1 MRKCNARRKTQ
12 RAIEQKKKKQLKKS
26 KKSKKSGNVTNGKR
40 YY

>member
-26 KKSKKSGNVTNGKR
+26 KKSGNVTNGKR